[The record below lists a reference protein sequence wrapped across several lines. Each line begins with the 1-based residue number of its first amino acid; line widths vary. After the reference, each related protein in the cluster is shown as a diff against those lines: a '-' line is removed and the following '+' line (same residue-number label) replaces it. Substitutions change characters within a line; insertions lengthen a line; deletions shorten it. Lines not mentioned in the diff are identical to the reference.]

1 MQWSSSFFVLW
12 QSGYLPVVSAI
23 NSVISRHLVLLSE
36 WENASEHKR
45 TELLSSLSSLVSR
58 KRWDGKN
65 STTQLVIKYAFKYFS
80 QLSDGTIY
88 LMHLKLFK
96 YRDAHEL
103 RLDRNNWSSLITV
116 NEEKTTLKQ
125 KQQMVKEENANS
137 KLLETLRGS

>member
-1 MQWSSSFFVLW
+1 M
-12 QSGYLPVVSAI
+12 GG
-23 NSVISRHLVLLSE
+23 E
-36 WENASEHKR
+36 
-45 TELLSSLSSLVSR
+45 
-58 KRWDGKN
+58 N
-65 STTQLVIKYAFKYFS
+65 STTQLAFKYFP

-88 LMHLKLFK
+88 LMHLKWFK

-137 KLLETLRGS
+137 KLLETLRGN